1 MIKRWGLVL
10 CLLTIFIATIAAGHS
25 EIYETPLRYSHT
37 DLITAELSIIDGS
50 ARCGGIL
57 KPSGSENQ
65 ARIIVRL
72 QRKTG
77 NTWQTIAIWLGTGTN
92 GQTVQAGGSCAVTA
106 GYDYRVVSHG
116 KILSPAGALL
126 ETTTVTSPIKSY

>member
-1 MIKRWGLVL
+1 MRRN
-10 CLLTIFIATIAAGHS
+10 
-25 EIYETPLRYSHT
+25 P
-37 DLITAELSIIDGS
+37 
-50 ARCGGIL
+50 

-106 GYDYRVVSHG
+106 GYDYRVVSQG

>member
-1 MIKRWGLVL
+1 MKRMGLVI
-10 CLLTIFIATIAAGHS
+10 CLLTIFAVSIATGHS
-25 EIYETPLRYSHT
+25 EICETPLRYSHT
-37 DLITAELSIIDGS
+37 DLITAKLSIINGS

-92 GQTVQAGGSCAVTA
+92 GQTVQAGGLRTVTA
-106 GYDYRVVSHG
+106 GYDYRVVSQG
-116 KILSPAGALL
+116 KILSPTGVLL
-126 ETTTVTSPIKSY
+126 ETTTVISPIKSY